1 MSERTKR
8 ALPSPALVIACIA
21 LVVSL
26 SGTAVAAGIV
36 ANARH
41 ANRADLAARA
51 LNSDKACATDGADFG
66 QNTRMIGFPAIA
78 SSRRLTVAPSSA
90 RSTQSGAMSPITG
103 GRRVGR

>member
-1 MSERTKR
+1 MLSAARARRQRSGSPEADRLAPICRVCDSSRARQAGRQIDPFESGGTPMSERTRR

-51 LNSDKACATDGADFG
+51 LNSD
-66 QNTRMIGFPAIA
+66 
-78 SSRRLTVAPSSA
+78 
-90 RSTQSGAMSPITG
+90 
-103 GRRVGR
+103 